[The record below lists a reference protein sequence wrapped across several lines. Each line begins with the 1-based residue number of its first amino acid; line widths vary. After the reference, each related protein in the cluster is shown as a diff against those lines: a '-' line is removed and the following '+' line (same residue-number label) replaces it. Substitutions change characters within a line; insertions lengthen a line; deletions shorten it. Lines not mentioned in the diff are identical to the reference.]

1 MKQDVKLLPF
11 LPLMPAAVFLLAV
24 YVAPTAYFIASSVL
38 DGDGGLTLQHYSRL
52 FQNETYVVIIQ
63 NTLKMAFLTTVFC
76 VILGYPVAYCM
87 ATSRMGQNLILLILL
102 PFWIAYLVRTFA
114 WIVLLARNGVIN
126 SVLLSM
132 GWIDRPLS
140 LSYSLMAVIIGMVHA
155 MLPLAILTMYA
166 TMKTIPTHYG
176 RAAAVL
182 GARGAQSFFRIYLPL
197 SGPGVAASALMV
209 FIICLGFFINPS
221 LLGGRQET
229 VITQVIIEQLSTT
242 LDWGFAG
249 AVAVLILAV
258 TLVILFV
265 YQKFFGLTSVTGMS
279 QTHPDGRVSR
289 TLKHAMK
296 TLVGA
301 MGTVCAWVSKTTEHL
316 LRRVGV
322 HSGARPR
329 RCALTAFVAVII
341 FFLVAPVLF
350 LIPVSFTKSS
360 FMGWPPTLFSTQW
373 YETYL
378 MSPIWSSAITRSL
391 IVGGLTALLAT
402 VVGTPAAF
410 VLVRSQIKA
419 KSTWMSFMII
429 PMILPHIIL
438 ALALFSLY
446 SNIGLVGSIAG
457 LVLAHTVL
465 AIPLVVITVASVLRN
480 YDQRLDQAAYIMG
493 ARPAKTFFNITFP
506 LVRTGFITAFLF
518 AFITSFEELTVSL
531 FVTGGLT
538 STLPKQMYEDAI
550 HQVSPGLAA
559 LSTVILLVLTVV
571 FLIAFLLRDKNA
583 TVELR
588 G

>member
-1 MKQDVKLLPF
+1 MKQGVKF
-11 LPLMPAAVFLLAV
+11 LPLIPAVVFLLAV
-24 YVAPTAYFIASSVL
+24 YIAPTAYFISSSVF
-38 DGDGGLTLQHYSRL
+38 DGDGSFTLQNYSRL
-52 FQNETYVVIIQ
+52 FQNETYIVIIQ

-76 VILGYPVAYCM
+76 VVLGYPVAYFM
-87 ATSRMGQNLILLILL
+87 ATSRMGQHLILLILL

-126 SVLLSM
+126 SFLLSI

-140 LSYSLMAVIIGMVHA
+140 LSYNLMAVIIGMVHA
-155 MLPLAILTMYA
+155 MLPLAILTMYS
-166 TMKTIPTHYG
+166 TMKTIPAHYG

-249 AVAVLILAV
+249 AISVLILAV
-258 TLVILFV
+258 TLIIIFV
-265 YQKFFGLTSVTGMS
+265 YQTFFGLTSVTGMS
-279 QTHPDGRVSR
+279 LRNQSAHASQRLKRAVTRFVGSVG
-289 TLKHAMK
+289 TLC
-296 TLVGA
+296 T
-301 MGTVCAWVSKTTEHL
+301 WVSKTTEKLL
-316 LRRVGV
+316 LRMGV
-322 HSGARPR
+322 KLSTQPR
-329 RCALTAFVAVII
+329 RRSLTAFVAVMI
-341 FFLVAPVLF
+341 FFLIAPVLF
-350 LIPVSFTKSS
+350 LIPVSLTKSS
-360 FMGWPPTLFSTQW
+360 FMGWPPTLFSSQW

-419 KSTWMSFMII
+419 KSMWMSFMII

-446 SNIGLVGSIAG
+446 SNLGLVGSIAG

-493 ARPAKTFFNITFP
+493 ARPAKTFFKITFP
-506 LVRTGFITAFLF
+506 LVRTGLVTAFLF

-559 LSTVILLVLTVV
+559 LSTVILLVLTAV